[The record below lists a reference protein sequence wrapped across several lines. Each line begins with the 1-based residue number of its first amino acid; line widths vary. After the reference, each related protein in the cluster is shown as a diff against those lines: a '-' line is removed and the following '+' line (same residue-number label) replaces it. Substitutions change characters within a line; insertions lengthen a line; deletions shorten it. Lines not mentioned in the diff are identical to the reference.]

1 MSRRYERT
9 EFGHRPDDEHRENDA
24 RRCCPSLVIGAPM
37 PTMDVGSDTVDHMA
51 TWTVIDEQQNRGVE
65 SGDTLMLDP
74 TVLGWERKPEGLC
87 RDDICVPV
95 PADVASGPIDAS
107 RLAGLIGRPI
117 AIDADERVAAF
128 AAPAADRADTLRSGI
143 APDFE
148 LPDINGVL
156 HRLRDFRGKKVVL
169 YAYAS
174 W

>member
-1 MSRRYERT
+1 
-9 EFGHRPDDEHRENDA
+9 
-24 RRCCPSLVIGAPM
+24 M
-37 PTMDVGSDTVDHMA
+37 PTKDAGSDTVNRMA
-51 TWTVIDEQQNRGVE
+51 TWTVIDEQQNQSVE

-74 TVLGWERKPEGLC
+74 TVLGWQRKPEGLC

-95 PADVASGPIDAS
+95 PADVASGLIDAS

-156 HRLRDFRGKKVVL
+156 HRLSDFRGKKVVL